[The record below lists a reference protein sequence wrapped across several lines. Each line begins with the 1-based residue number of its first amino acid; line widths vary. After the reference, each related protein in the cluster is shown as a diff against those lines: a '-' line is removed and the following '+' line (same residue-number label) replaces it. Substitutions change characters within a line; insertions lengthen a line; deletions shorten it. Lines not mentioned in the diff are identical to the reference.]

1 MPCDPNTLKRFD
13 LVAPGLNTHSG
24 LPLFCDVTILSP
36 LSKQGK
42 PRGGSSNRGGALFDR
57 AQKDNNDT
65 YHEVIDSGV
74 GALLCL
80 ACETFGR
87 FNDTSLELIESLAR
101 EMTRGLHFRIRVGL
115 QKSLIRRWFALLSIS
130 LQTAV
135 GNAILRHSGC
145 DLPTTLLEP
154 IPRASDLLYL

>member
-1 MPCDPNTLKRFD
+1 M
-13 LVAPGLNTHSG
+13 PGLNTHKS
-24 LPLFCDVTILSP
+24 LPLSCDITILSS
-36 LSKQGK
+36 LNKLGQ

-57 AQKDNNDT
+57 AQKENNDV

-80 ACETFGR
+80 ACETFGW

-101 EMTRGLHFRIRVGL
+101 EATRGQHFRIRVGL

-130 LQTAV
+130 LQTVDA
-135 GNAILRHSGC
+135 NAILRQTGC
-145 DLPTTLLEP
+145 DLPTTSIER
-154 IPRASDLLYL
+154 IFVYLI